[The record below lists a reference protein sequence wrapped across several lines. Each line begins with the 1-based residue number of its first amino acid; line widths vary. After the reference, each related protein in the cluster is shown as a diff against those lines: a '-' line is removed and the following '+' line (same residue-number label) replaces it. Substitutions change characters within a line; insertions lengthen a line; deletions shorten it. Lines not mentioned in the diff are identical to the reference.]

1 MLKKNDLKTRR
12 AYALKI
18 IKILRKK
25 TKNFPEPMSERIK
38 DEYNND
44 PYLIL
49 ISCLLSLR
57 ARDAV
62 TYPISKKLFEVAR
75 TPQEMLAIPLREL
88 ERIIKPIGFYHN
100 KAKTLKSVSK
110 ELIDRFH
117 EKVPNTEDE
126 LLSIKGIGH
135 KTAALVLSVAF
146 GKPAICVDTHVHR
159 LANQF
164 GLVHTKTADQT
175 EVALMELLPKKYWS
189 EVNHLFVKWGQ
200 NAPRKNQ
207 VSEILAKKRAPFRK
221 KQCPFYG
228 RL

>member
-1 MLKKNDLKTRR
+1 MNKTDLLSRR
-12 AYALKI
+12 AHALKVL
-18 IKILRKK
+18 KILRAK
-25 TKNFPEPMSERIK
+25 TKNMPEPMSERIN
-38 DEYNND
+38 DEYHND

-57 ARDAV
+57 ARDTV
-62 TYPISKKLFEVAR
+62 TYPISKKLFEVVR

-100 KAKTLKSVSK
+100 KTKTLKSVSK

-117 EKVPNTEDE
+117 GKVPDMEDE
-126 LLSIKGIGH
+126 LLSIKGVGH

-159 LANQF
+159 LANQL

-175 EVALMELLPKKYWS
+175 EVALKELLPRRYWR

-200 NAPRKNQ
+200 NVPRRVQ
-207 VSEILAKKRAPFRK
+207 VAEIERDL
-221 KQCPFYG
+221 
-228 RL
+228 